1 MKTGHPM
8 DQARLAVAAKFTP
21 MMVLDFV
28 VKKGK
33 NNLNS
38 LVVDSSGL

>member
-33 NNLNS
+33 KLFKNS
-38 LVVDSSGL
+38 YFQF

>member
-33 NNLNS
+33 K
-38 LVVDSSGL
+38 